1 MEILIGADPELF
13 VKKEGKFHSAHGLVP
28 GNKAAPFPVPDGAVQ
43 VDGMALEIN
52 PSPAKDKEQFVH
64 NVESVLSSLREM
76 LPHEYSFDK
85 AVSASF
91 DELHM
96 RSQPK
101 EALALGCEA
110 DFNAYEETQNPPPV
124 APKFQRTAG
133 GHIHIGWTKD
143 EDPMESSHFL
153 SCCQI
158 AKQLDFFL
166 GIPSVYLDR
175 DGLRKDIYGRA
186 GGFRPKPYGMEYR
199 VLSNFWIESK
209 ELMEFVFSQTKK
221 AFDLFVDQDVNYYK
235 AYGENARGIIN
246 HNDMFGARNFVRDVD
261 ELMQPYDIDVLMG
274 KKAVIRG
281 ADATP

>member
-13 VKKEGKFHSAHGLVP
+13 VKREGRFHSAHGLVP
-28 GNKAAPFPVPDGAVQ
+28 GSKAHPFPVLDGAIQ

-52 PSPAKDKEQFVH
+52 PNPSKDEKQFVH
-64 NVESVLSSLREM
+64 NIESVLSSLREM
-76 LPHEYSFDK
+76 LPNEYSFDS
-85 AVSASF
+85 AVSAVF
-91 DELHM
+91 DESHM
-96 RSQPK
+96 KGQPK

-110 DFNAYEETQNPPPV
+110 DFDAYNEAQRIPPM
-124 APKFQRTAG
+124 APEFTRTAG
-133 GHIHIGWTKD
+133 GHIHIGWTED

-166 GIPSVYLDR
+166 GIPSIYLDR
-175 DGLRKDIYGRA
+175 DMARKGMYGRA

-221 AFDLFVDQDVNYYK
+221 AFNLFVDQGINYRNEYGDNAMNIVDNNDVL
-235 AYGENARGIIN
+235 
-246 HNDMFGARNFVRDVD
+246 GAVNFIRNIE
-261 ELMQPYDIDVLMG
+261 ELMQPYDIDALMG
-274 KKAVIRG
+274 RRVMRG
-281 ADATP
+281 VDATP

>member
-28 GNKAAPFPVPDGAVQ
+28 GSKTAPFPVPDGAVQ

-85 AVSASF
+85 AVYAQF
-91 DELHM
+91 DETHM
-96 RSQPK
+96 KSQPK
-101 EALALGCEA
+101 EALALGCEV

-124 APKFQRTAG
+124 APEWVRTAG
-133 GHIHIGWTKD
+133 GHIHIGWAED

-158 AKQLDFFL
+158 TKQLDFFL

-175 DGLRKDIYGRA
+175 DRIRKGIYGRA

-199 VLSNFWIESK
+199 VLSNFWLESK
-209 ELMEFVFSQTKK
+209 ELMGFVFSQTKK

-235 AYGENARGIIN
+235 AYGENARSIIN
-246 HNDMFGARNFVRDVD
+246 HSDIFGARNFVKDVD